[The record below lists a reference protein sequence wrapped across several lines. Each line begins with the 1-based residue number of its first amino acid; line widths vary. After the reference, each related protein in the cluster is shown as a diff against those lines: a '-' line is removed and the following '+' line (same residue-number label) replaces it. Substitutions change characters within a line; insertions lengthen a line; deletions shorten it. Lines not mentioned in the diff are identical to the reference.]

1 MFSGRGGEYDV
12 GWVLEAISP
21 YTWACS
27 GIAAAM
33 FLSVLGAAWLV
44 WDFVAALVV
53 EFFSLLFYF
62 LVRFYTSF
70 KIPRECWLSVSS
82 APVYYSYF

>member
-44 WDFVAALVV
+44 LDFVTAPVV
-53 EFFSLLFYF
+53 EFL
-62 LVRFYTSF
+62 
-70 KIPRECWLSVSS
+70 
-82 APVYYSYF
+82 

>member
-33 FLSVLGAAWLV
+33 FLSVLGAAWSVWECSTLV
-44 WDFVAALVV
+44 F
-53 EFFSLLFYF
+53 EFSSLLY
-62 LVRFYTSF
+62 
-70 KIPRECWLSVSS
+70 
-82 APVYYSYF
+82 